1 MRISDVASAQ
11 AGVVGS
17 MRDGVLET
25 TFLLVGQDGS
35 PNNYVLTVGRAG
47 AGGWM
52 TPRHRHNFDQIRF
65 VLDGDYPYEGEKVL
79 PQGWVGYFP
88 ESVHYGPQARPEGL
102 LVMGF
107 QTGGA
112 SGAGYLSVAQREV
125 ANAALAKKG
134 TFKGGMYIYVD
145 ENGQTQSKD
154 GSAAC
159 FEEAMGKPLTLAEP
173 RYSSPIIMNPAAFAW
188 MPGPAPGVFV
198 KWLGAFTERNTRI
211 GFVRLE
217 PNAAFDGGLQSSIEL
232 LFLSKGRIR
241 VGEREYGP
249 HTAMEFL
256 PGEGPIPVNA
266 TAECELLRIVLP
278 QFAGAYAG

>member
-1 MRISDVASAQ
+1 MRISDVASAD

-17 MRDGVLET
+17 MRDGVLEN

-112 SGAGYLSVAQREV
+112 SGAGYLSVAQREA

-134 TFKGGMYIYVD
+134 TFKGGMYTYVD
-145 ENGQTQSKD
+145 ANGEAQTKD

-159 FEEAMGKPLTLAEP
+159 FEEATGKPLTLAAP
-173 RYSSPIIMNPAAFAW
+173 RYTSPIIMNPAAFAW
-188 MPGPAPGVFV
+188 MPGSTSGTSV
-198 KWLGAFTERNTRI
+198 KWLGSFTERNTRI
-211 GFVRLE
+211 GFVRIE
-217 PNAAFDGGLQSSIEL
+217 PNSTFEGGLQISIEL
-232 LFLSKGRIR
+232 LFLAKGRIL
-241 VGEREYGP
+241 VKGREYGP
-249 HTAMEFL
+249 HTALEFI
-256 PGEGPIPVNA
+256 PGDGPFPVKA
-266 TAECELLRIVLP
+266 IAESELLRIVLP
-278 QFAGAYAG
+278 QF